1 MPIYATDPIV
11 RRASSLQK
19 TRDALPPR
27 LRVSPHTLADL
38 GIEEGGSVRVT
49 SADGEALLRVQ
60 ADKAIPEGCYGVS
73 AGLPITA
80 PLGAMFGALKVERA

>member
-1 MPIYATDPIV
+1 
-11 RRASSLQK
+11 
-19 TRDALPPR
+19 
-27 LRVSPHTLADL
+27 
-38 GIEEGGSVRVT
+38 VT

-73 AGLPITA
+73 AGHPITA